1 MKSFCKVNN
10 LQNEAN
16 AASYLF
22 QLVIA
27 KSKMLR
33 GGDAVLGQHSVK
45 NRDWRICYDVFW
57 E

>member
-33 GGDAVLGQHSVK
+33 GGDARHVIFDGYAQDMLCLDSTV
-45 NRDWRICYDVFW
+45 
-57 E
+57 